1 MIGTCEYCST
11 TFEVPGGAAST
22 MERTS
27 DMPPPAD
34 VTVWATAP
42 EARIPDFANGP
53 VLHRCKK
60 GRPACVRC
68 GAIGRVGNALL
79 GHPPA
84 PLICLNCSKAEA
96 HARLSPADDATARDC
111 GDDHHS

>member
-1 MIGTCEYCST
+1 MIRTCEYCST
-11 TFEVPGGAAST
+11 AFEVPDDASAT
-22 MERTS
+22 IERTA

-34 VTVWATAP
+34 VMVWASAP
-42 EARIPDFANGP
+42 EARIPDFAHDP

-68 GAIGRVGNALL
+68 GAIGQVGNALL
-79 GHPPA
+79 GLPPA
-84 PLICLNCSKAEA
+84 PLICLNCSKAAA
-96 HARLSPADDATARDC
+96 HTRLSPAEDATARDS